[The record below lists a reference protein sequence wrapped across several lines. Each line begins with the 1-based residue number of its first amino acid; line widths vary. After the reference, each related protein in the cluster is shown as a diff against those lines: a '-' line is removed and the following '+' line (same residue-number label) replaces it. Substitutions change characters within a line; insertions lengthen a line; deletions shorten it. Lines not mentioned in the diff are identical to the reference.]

1 MKNFIGTVEAKH
13 GKFNFCHFDEFIGLS
28 LREYGEYSELEL
40 STIQNFIKKGD
51 VVFDIGANIGAFS
64 VPLAKKVGS
73 TGKVYSFEPQPYIAG
88 LLNQNI
94 KSNKLRNVKI
104 LRKALGFKK
113 QTLKLD
119 DIDYSKVGNFGGVG
133 LVLNNSGFT
142 KLKSK
147 KKHNI
152 SVTKLDKF
160 LYVNSCNFIKIDVEF
175 MELDV
180 LRGGEKFLKKFRPIV
195 WVENHK
201 TYPNDVNNF
210 LLKNDYTPY
219 WAVTMLFNPDNYFVN
234 DVNYYNNA
242 ATINTL
248 AVPKE
253 KRNFCVNSNLF
264 NEIIDANTP
273 PINAVTKLN

>member
-40 STIQNFIKKGD
+40 STIQQFIKKGD

-64 VPLAKKVGS
+64 VPLAKKVGP
-73 TGKVYSFEPQPYIAG
+73 TGKVYSFEPQPYIAE

-104 LRKALGFKK
+104 SRKALGSKK

-119 DIDYSKVGNFGGVG
+119 DIDYSRVGNFGGVG

-152 SVTKLDKF
+152 SVT
-160 LYVNSCNFIKIDVEF
+160 
-175 MELDV
+175 
-180 LRGGEKFLKKFRPIV
+180 
-195 WVENHK
+195 
-201 TYPNDVNNF
+201 
-210 LLKNDYTPY
+210 
-219 WAVTMLFNPDNYFVN
+219 
-234 DVNYYNNA
+234 
-242 ATINTL
+242 
-248 AVPKE
+248 
-253 KRNFCVNSNLF
+253 
-264 NEIIDANTP
+264 
-273 PINAVTKLN
+273 